1 MATETIPTTATHDA
15 HDAHLRDAQELAQA
29 HGVDPDTGLHADEA
43 TRRAAQHGANE
54 LQDHAR
60 RGLLALL
67 IVGAAIKLELMGGS
81 Q

>member
-43 TRRAAQHGANE
+43 ILSYVSPVIGCH
-54 LQDHAR
+54 
-60 RGLLALL
+60 
-67 IVGAAIKLELMGGS
+67 VGPGTLSIAYMAGM
-81 Q
+81 